1 MNLDNLIFKKSITEI
16 IKARTSIRSYNG
28 VPLDKTI
35 GDSIID
41 VINQVKVP
49 FGTNIRVKL
58 INSKDLDLKLGTYGV
73 IKGTSTFIV
82 SSISKSD
89 NALVDLGY
97 SLERAVLYAT
107 DLNLGTCWLGGTFN
121 KGQFAE
127 VMALKDNEILPIV
140 IPVGYPSESRRGVDT
155 FVRFMAGSKNRK
167 AWSKLFFDV
176 DFNTPLKE
184 LESLEYFIPLQMVRL
199 APSAAN
205 KQPWRIIKS
214 SNSYDFY
221 LEQSKDSKSDSYND
235 MHKVDIGIA
244 MCHFE
249 LTSAELGLE
258 GHWEKLKL
266 SSQDNKKYII
276 SWVRK

>member
-1 MNLDNLIFKKSITEI
+1 
-16 IKARTSIRSYNG
+16 
-28 VPLDKTI
+28 
-35 GDSIID
+35 
-41 VINQVKVP
+41 
-49 FGTNIRVKL
+49 
-58 INSKDLDLKLGTYGV
+58 
-73 IKGTSTFIV
+73 
-82 SSISKSD
+82 
-89 NALVDLGY
+89 
-97 SLERAVLYAT
+97 
-107 DLNLGTCWLGGTFN
+107 
-121 KGQFAE
+121 
-127 VMALKDNEILPIV
+127 
-140 IPVGYPSESRRGVDT
+140 

-221 LEQSKDSKSDSYND
+221 LEQSKDSKNDSYND
-235 MHKVDIGIA
+235 MHKIDIGIA

-258 GHWEKLKL
+258 GYWEKLKL